1 MYSENSKHYKKIP
14 TQINVVFVTRE
25 KIIITRL
32 LQKKVQMEFT
42 FLDHIFFNLKWLDF
56 HSVSFYDQQLK
67 PFDTQP
73 KNIHIIHMNNFKQGY
88 NEYFFHSTPQRSR
101 TIRGQKRS
109 LWMQNRFVTDLFV
122 CGAWYSN
129 TLLATWHKWHAL
141 CLRPIA
147 LEYPADITVLLHIT
161 SLLIKFSNRIISRR
175 VIDSRCLWICNNIWN
190 I

>member
-1 MYSENSKHYKKIP
+1 MIGFSFDKFLWSAIETFWYATQKYSYYSYE
-14 TQINVVFVTRE
+14 QFQ
-25 KIIITRL
+25 TRL
-32 LQKKVQMEFT
+32 
-42 FLDHIFFNLKWLDF
+42 W
-56 HSVSFYDQQLK
+56 
-67 PFDTQP
+67 
-73 KNIHIIHMNNFKQGY
+73 

-175 VIDSRCLWICNNIWN
+175 IINSRDLQQYLKYLIVLKVDS
-190 I
+190 